1 MGYFRFRR
9 SFKIFPGLRWNIG
22 KKSSSVSLGGRGFHY
37 TIGSSGARTTVGL
50 PGTGLS
56 YTSINRRK
64 RVDRLTDNEIAK
76 AVEWSKTQDETFH
89 LNLPDRT
96 PGEPPAL
103 PEQIATIH
111 GLVRSISGS
120 ELANLGSKQ
129 ASFLIDEINREKNC
143 FTERKVHEYLDQ
155 RRHMSGAGC
164 LFLIVFIAVIG
175 YVLLRASH

>member
-9 SFKIFPGLRWNIG
+9 SFRLLPGVRWNLG
-22 KKSSSVSLGGRGFHY
+22 KRSSSVSLGGRGFHY
-37 TIGSSGARTTVGL
+37 TIGSAGTRTTVGL
-50 PGTGLS
+50 PGTGLA
-56 YTSINRRK
+56 YTSVNRRK
-64 RVDRLTDNEIAK
+64 RSEQLSNDDIEK

-129 ASFLIDEINREKNC
+129 ASFLIDEITKKKAE

-155 RRHMSGAGC
+155 RQRGSGAGC
-164 LFLIVFIAVIG
+164 LLLIVAIAAIG
-175 YVLLRASH
+175 YVLFKANH